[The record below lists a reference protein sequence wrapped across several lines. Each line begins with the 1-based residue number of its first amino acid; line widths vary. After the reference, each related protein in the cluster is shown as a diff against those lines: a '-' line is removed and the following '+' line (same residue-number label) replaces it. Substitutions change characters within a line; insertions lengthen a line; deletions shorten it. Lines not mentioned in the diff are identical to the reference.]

1 MLEITVYKTKN
12 NVKDELF
19 NTTIG
24 QSRACEFQ
32 KLVNLFCKKFPTSQG
47 YSVYAEEIL
56 LNKRV
61 IYVEPDSNHDKVVID
76 SGE

>member
-12 NVKDELF
+12 SLKDELF
-19 NTTIG
+19 HTTIG
-24 QSRACEFQ
+24 QSRADEFQ
-32 KLVNLFCKKFPTSQG
+32 KLVNLFCKKFPTYQG

-61 IYVEPDSNHDKVVID
+61 IYVNEEHDKVVID

>member
-12 NVKDELF
+12 SLKDELF
-19 NTTIG
+19 HTTIG
-24 QSRACEFQ
+24 QSRAREFQ
-32 KLVNLFCKKFPTSQG
+32 KLVNLFCKKFPKSQG

-56 LNKRV
+56 MNKRV
-61 IYVEPDSNHDKVVID
+61 IYLNEEHDKVVID